1 MQEALQRKEAMI
13 TTQLRRMRL
22 LEGRR
27 VCVALRDGS
36 RVDDADLVSAPSTV
50 TGTVW
55 LFING
60 DDRFV
65 PAADLVEVW
74 EAPAV
79 RRAA

>member
-1 MQEALQRKEAMI
+1 M
-13 TTQLRRMRL
+13 
-22 LEGRR
+22 
-27 VCVALRDGS
+27 ALRDGS